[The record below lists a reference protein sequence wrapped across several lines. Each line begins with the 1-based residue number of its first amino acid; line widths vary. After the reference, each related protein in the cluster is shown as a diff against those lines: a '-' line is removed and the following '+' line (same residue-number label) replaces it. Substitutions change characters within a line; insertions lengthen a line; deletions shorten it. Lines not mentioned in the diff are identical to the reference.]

1 MLSRRS
7 RKLRMSEPTLPVTP
21 TNNIMLELTTPL
33 EDGTVPLVNFLENTE
48 RFIRE
53 HSNMLPRVYELER
66 EVSKY
71 KTMFRRYD
79 EYLEKKTVA
88 KDAFCDDDT
97 PICNEDAV
105 TATKVRTIRDYFKP
119 KNQELNDQVVSNV
132 VAHVEPKS
140 NTQPLVSKL
149 NVEIDQRLK
158 ANLQE
163 MDELLSKMKRK
174 EKGVIVRENYGIR
187 TPAPE
192 IHSTTAVEISAQSKQ
207 ETTDIVNYHKIDNIR
222 LSYDSSETKTMFT
235 SSSSIFGLIKRGDIL
250 NIVDDETMDS
260 NPSDYLVVKK
270 IHSSRKFETTSAATH
285 LSCSAAESPNLFVRL
300 IHFRQSSEQVSSAM

>member
-7 RKLRMSEPTLPVTP
+7 RKLRTSEPTLPVIP
-21 TNNIMLELTTPL
+21 ANNIMLELTTPL

-48 RFIRE
+48 RFISE
-53 HSNMLPRVYELER
+53 HSNVLLRVYELER
-66 EVSKY
+66 EVTKY

-88 KDAFCDDDT
+88 KDALCDDA
-97 PICNEDAV
+97 PICNKDPV
-105 TATKVRTIRDYFKP
+105 VRTIRYYFKP
-119 KNQELNDQVVSNV
+119 INKEFNDPVVSNV

-140 NTQPLVSKL
+140 ITPPLISKL
-149 NVEIDQRLK
+149 NLEIDQRLK

-163 MDELLSKMKRK
+163 MDELLTKMKK
-174 EKGVIVRENYGIR
+174 KGKGVIVCENYGIR
-187 TPAPE
+187 TPTPE
-192 IHSTTAVEISAQSKQ
+192 NNSTTGFDTNAQSKQ

-250 NIVDDETMDS
+250 NIVDDDTKDS
-260 NPSDYLVVKK
+260 NPSDYLVVKQ
-270 IHSSRKFETTSAATH
+270 IHSSRKFETTTAATN
-285 LSCSAAESPNLFVRL
+285 LSHSAAESPNLFVRQ

>member
-1 MLSRRS
+1 
-7 RKLRMSEPTLPVTP
+7 
-21 TNNIMLELTTPL
+21 MLELTTPL

-53 HSNMLPRVYELER
+53 HSNVLPRVYELER

-71 KTMFRRYD
+71 KSMFRRYD

-88 KDAFCDDDT
+88 KDALCDDDT
-97 PICNEDAV
+97 V

-119 KNQELNDQVVSNV
+119 KNQEFNDHVVSNV

-140 NTQPLVSKL
+140 NAPPLVSKL
-149 NVEIDQRLK
+149 NMEIDQRLK

-174 EKGVIVRENYGIR
+174 ENGVIVRENYGIR
-187 TPAPE
+187 TPTPE
-192 IHSTTAVEISAQSKQ
+192 NHSSTAVEISAHSKQ
-207 ETTDIVNYHKIDNIR
+207 QGADIVDYHKIDNIR

-235 SSSSIFGLIKRGDIL
+235 SSSSLFGLIKRGDIL
-250 NIVDDETMDS
+250 NIVDDETRDS
-260 NPSDYLVVKK
+260 NPSDYLVVKQ
-270 IHSSRKFETTSAATH
+270 IHSSRKFETTTAATH
-285 LSCSAAESPNLFVRL
+285 LSSSAAESPNLFVRL
-300 IHFRQSSEQVSSAM
+300 VHFRQSSEQVSSAM